1 MNRNLRQISRIWHP
15 FYVLLA
21 PIMLLMAIIACA
33 GTPLDGSPIYTC
45 PTAIPA
51 TALPTVLPG
60 TATPIPLPTLVPP
73 TPYVIM
79 PPQDF
84 YLGDAVFVGTSNSE
98 NSVRFRLQSVSSYP
112 ASPDPDGTAR
122 RIYTWQLEVKNIGTA
137 DYEIFPSIQMFLSE
151 ISTASGNLS
160 GTWFATREAAEE
172 ANIPFD
178 ADVYTLN
185 SGQTRSFRFAAYAP
199 AGQATRFTLQ
209 LDPTVTSGSGTIN
222 WANQNNPYCSGD
234 ISDF

>member
-1 MNRNLRQISRIWHP
+1 MNRNLRQTHHVWHP
-15 FYVLLA
+15 FYVMIA
-21 PIMLLMAIIACA
+21 PIMMLMAIIACA
-33 GTPLDGSPIYTC
+33 GTPLAGSPIYTC

-84 YLGDAVFVGTSNSE
+84 YLGDAVFVGTSSSE
-98 NSVRFRLQSVSSYP
+98 NGVRFRLQSASSYP
-112 ASPDPDGTAR
+112 ASPDTDGTAQ

-137 DYEIFPSIQMFLSE
+137 DYEIFPSTQMFLSE
-151 ISTASGNLS
+151 ISAASGNLS

-172 ANIPFD
+172 ANVPFD

-199 AGQATRFTLQ
+199 AGQAKRFTLQ

-222 WANQNNPYCSGD
+222 WANQNNPYCSGN
-234 ISDF
+234 ISDL

>member
-1 MNRNLRQISRIWHP
+1 MNRNLRQTHHFWHP

-21 PIMLLMAIIACA
+21 PIMILVAIIACA
-33 GTPLDGSPIYTC
+33 GTPLAGSPIYTC
-45 PTAIPA
+45 PTAIPQP
-51 TALPTVLPG
+51 TSTVLAG
-60 TATPIPLPTLVPP
+60 TPMPTPLPQP
-73 TPYVIM
+73 TPYVIL
-79 PPQDF
+79 PPADF
-84 YLGDAVFVGTSNSE
+84 FLGDAVFVGTSNSE
-98 NSVRFRLQSVSSYP
+98 NGVRFRLQTVSSYP

-137 DYEIFPSIQMFLSE
+137 DYEIFPSAQMFLSE
-151 ISTASGNLS
+151 VSTTSGNLS

-172 ANIPFD
+172 VNVLFD

-199 AGQATRFTLQ
+199 AGQAKRFTLQ

-222 WANQNNPYCSGD
+222 WANQSNPYCSGD
-234 ISDF
+234 ISDL